1 MDKNKEAMINALRLL
16 ADQIENDKVT
26 ILESKVEKNS
36 NYWNIGYKEGQFIS
50 GMEKIEISYIDND
63 KQL

>member
-1 MDKNKEAMINALRLL
+1 MDKNKTAMVNALRSL
-16 ADQIENDKVT
+16 AEKIEYNKVT

-50 GMEKIEISYIDND
+50 GMEKIEIAYIDND